1 MAFQMENLTPE
12 GRKYFEQLQKL
23 TQLEVR
29 VGFQSGEG
37 AYEDGTDLIDV
48 ASYNEFGGSDRPARP
63 FMKQSFENHERE
75 LHQAGQM
82 VNDALAAG
90 SSVEAALDR
99 IGVIAR
105 GIIQEEIRD
114 GSFAPNA
121 PSTIRQKGSAQ
132 PLIDTGQ
139 MRQSVNYAIKHK
151 GE

>member
-1 MAFQMENLTPE
+1 
-12 GRKYFEQLQKL
+12 
-23 TQLEVR
+23 
-29 VGFQSGEG
+29 
-37 AYEDGTDLIDV
+37 
-48 ASYNEFGGSDRPARP
+48 
-63 FMKQSFENHERE
+63 MKQSFENHERE

-90 SSVEAALDR
+90 SSVEAALNR
-99 IGVIAR
+99 IGVVAK

>member
-1 MAFQMENLTPE
+1 
-12 GRKYFEQLQKL
+12 
-23 TQLEVR
+23 
-29 VGFQSGEG
+29 
-37 AYEDGTDLIDV
+37 
-48 ASYNEFGGSDRPARP
+48 
-63 FMKQSFENHERE
+63 
-75 LHQAGQM
+75 M

-90 SSVEAALDR
+90 SSVEAALNR
-99 IGVIAR
+99 IGVVAK